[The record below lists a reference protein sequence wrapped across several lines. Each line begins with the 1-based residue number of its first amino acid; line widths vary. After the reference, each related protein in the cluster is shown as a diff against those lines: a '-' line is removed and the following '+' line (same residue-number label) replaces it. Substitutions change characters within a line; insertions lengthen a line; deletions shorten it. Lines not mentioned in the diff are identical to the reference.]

1 MQGNGLCPQKQPS
14 IVSRRGSGGTFPSP
28 IVSRLGKH
36 DRPRTLEDTLTDRKH
51 PAETSSNQQVKKLLN
66 IVQDVEKASR
76 ALPEEERQAYRT
88 AQQSVVDARRRAE
101 LQEGLL
107 QVN

>member
-1 MQGNGLCPQKQPS
+1 M
-14 IVSRRGSGGTFPSP
+14 
-28 IVSRLGKH
+28 
-36 DRPRTLEDTLTDRKH
+36 EDTLTDHKH
-51 PAETSSNQQVKKLLN
+51 SAATSSDGQVKKLLK
-66 IVQDVEKASR
+66 IVEDVEKASR
-76 ALPEEERQAYRT
+76 ALPEEERAAYRT